1 MKGEHLD
8 LLTGI
13 LIGTVIGGMY
23 STQLAVVLP
32 IVFGALGLVVALKL
46 LGLLK

>member
-1 MKGEHLD
+1 MKNYND

-23 STQLAVVLP
+23 ATHLGIVLQVTFGLLVLAFAVKV
-32 IVFGALGLVVALKL
+32 